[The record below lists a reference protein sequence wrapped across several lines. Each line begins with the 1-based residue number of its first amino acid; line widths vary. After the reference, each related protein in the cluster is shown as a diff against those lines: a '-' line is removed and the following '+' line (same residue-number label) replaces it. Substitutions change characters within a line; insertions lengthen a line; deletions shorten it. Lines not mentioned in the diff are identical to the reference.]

1 LEKIKNFSSFV
12 EPCEV
17 EKIYKI
23 KKKIKNEWKRK
34 ITNKIAEKNKENTFI
49 KVNKI
54 NNQLKINNNKNNN
67 KTIIDMYN
75 LNNDNFNNNN
85 STCGNIFLNYKNNNI
100 NYKNN
105 KSLKYIIN
113 NTFEEKTKL
122 AQRISNVMTINKDHN
137 ETMSTGNII
146 RVKQKETNIK
156 KNSRNIND
164 DMKYNYIG
172 VITLQQK
179 REQKEKNK
187 NNVIKN
193 GNLKIGNIE
202 KRKIRITKSYNNIL
216 DRKRRSLLLMKDL
229 INLPFGK
236 RRSILEIVK
245 TNNLSSKSVSP
256 SSKRLLQNFT
266 DPNN

>member
-1 LEKIKNFSSFV
+1 
-12 EPCEV
+12 
-17 EKIYKI
+17 
-23 KKKIKNEWKRK
+23 
-34 ITNKIAEKNKENTFI
+34 
-49 KVNKI
+49 
-54 NNQLKINNNKNNN
+54 
-67 KTIIDMYN
+67 MYN
-75 LNNDNFNNNN
+75 FNNDNFNNNN

-146 RVKQKETNIK
+146 RVKQKEKNIK

-187 NNVIKN
+187 NNVNKN
-193 GNLKIGNIE
+193 GNLNIGNIE
-202 KRKIRITKSYNNIL
+202 KRKIRIAKSYNNIL

-245 TNNLSSKSVSP
+245 TNNLSSKSV
-256 SSKRLLQNFT
+256 
-266 DPNN
+266 